1 MTKEVVD
8 PFGIDVKTLTEI
20 VDKQIRFSLTS
31 GYLSLLKRHGFERE
45 DIIQSVLE
53 QLIHDKDNYNPAKA
67 EITTFIA
74 QLTKRKLHR
83 MARDAMST
91 KRKAQHLS
99 VAVSINADTPQELIN
114 VFGVTDDH
122 AGELK
127 VQHIEEILSEAFSK
141 GTVQIYI
148 TYIMEGISIEEC
160 ARRFGSTYKVLQTKF
175 SRMSRYIEAYLE
187 GDVSNERIETEK
199 RNEIIGQLVS
209 QGFKA
214 SEIADYL
221 NIKPATVRKVCEK
234 NGWKIRRTK
243 SVDSLGREHR
253 AREIARYAEKEY
265 NVAQIASFMNIHEM
279 TVRNIAKDFSISIK
293 RNKKKED

>member
-1 MTKEVVD
+1 MKEVVD

-20 VDKQIRFSLTS
+20 IDKQIRFSFTS
-31 GYLSLLKRHGFERE
+31 GYLNLLKRHGFERE
-45 DIIQSVLE
+45 DIIQSILE
-53 QLIHDKDNYNPAKA
+53 QLIHDKDDYDSDKA

-83 MARDAMST
+83 MTRDAMST

-114 VFGVTDDH
+114 VFGATEDH

-127 VQHIEEILSEAFSK
+127 VHHIEEILSSAFSK
-141 GTVQIYI
+141 STIQIYI
-148 TYIMEGISIEEC
+148 TYISEDISIEEC
-160 ARRFGSTYKVLQTKF
+160 AYRFNSTYKVLQTKF
-175 SRMSRYIEAYLE
+175 SRMSKYIKAYLE

-199 RNEIIGQLVS
+199 RNEIIEQLVS
-209 QGFKA
+209 RGFKA
-214 SEIADYL
+214 SEVAEFL

-234 NGWKIRRTK
+234 NGWKIRRAK

-253 AREIARYAEKEY
+253 AREIARYAEQDY

-279 TVRNIAKDFSISIK
+279 TVRNIAKDFSIQIK
-293 RNKKKED
+293 RNKKKGG